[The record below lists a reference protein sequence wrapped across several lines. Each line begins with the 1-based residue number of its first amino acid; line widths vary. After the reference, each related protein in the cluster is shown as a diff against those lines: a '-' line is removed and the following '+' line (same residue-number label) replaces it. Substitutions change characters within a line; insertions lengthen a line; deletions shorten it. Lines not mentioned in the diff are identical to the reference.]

1 MTQVKMGVGNIIFS
15 NLGPMRGQYVFFT
28 TQSIFFKFLSYFQYY
43 DFLVIQP
50 HIIEI
55 IMLSG

>member
-1 MTQVKMGVGNIIFS
+1 MIQVKMGVGNIIFS
-15 NLGPMRGQYVFFT
+15 NLGSIRSQYVFFT
-28 TQSIFFKFLSYFQYY
+28 TPYFVYFFYFQYY
-43 DFLVIQP
+43 EYLVIQP